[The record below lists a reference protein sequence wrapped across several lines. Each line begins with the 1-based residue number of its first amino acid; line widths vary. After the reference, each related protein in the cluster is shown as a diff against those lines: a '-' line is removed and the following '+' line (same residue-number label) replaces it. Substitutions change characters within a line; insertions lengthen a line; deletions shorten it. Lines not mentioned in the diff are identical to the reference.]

1 MRVYGVDEFAAAGRD
16 EPGISEWL
24 EVDQA
29 RIDRFGSTF
38 EIEGSDRPAAAV
50 QSIVRYI
57 A

>member
-1 MRVYGVDEFAAAGRD
+1 VRVYGVDEFAAAGRD
-16 EPGISEWL
+16 ELGISEWL

-50 QSIVRYI
+50 QLIVRYI